1 MKESLKKSLNKTQAG
16 FTLLEMTIVLLI
28 LGLLMLVILPNIAA
42 IRKDADN
49 RQAKAMRSV
58 VQTQVDLYLN
68 EESDNDNKEEPKVSF
83 ETLKNAK
90 YLTVEQIKRA
100 EKVGIIIENNIAK
113 RDV

>member
-1 MKESLKKSLNKTQAG
+1 MKNLIKKQLNKTQAG

-42 IRKDADN
+42 IRKDADD

-68 EESDNDNKEEPKVSF
+68 EESDSKDDPKVSF
-83 ETLKNAK
+83 ETLKNAH
-90 YLTVEQIKRA
+90 YLTLDQIKRA
-100 EKVGIIIENNIAK
+100 EKVGITIENNIAK
-113 RDV
+113 RDA